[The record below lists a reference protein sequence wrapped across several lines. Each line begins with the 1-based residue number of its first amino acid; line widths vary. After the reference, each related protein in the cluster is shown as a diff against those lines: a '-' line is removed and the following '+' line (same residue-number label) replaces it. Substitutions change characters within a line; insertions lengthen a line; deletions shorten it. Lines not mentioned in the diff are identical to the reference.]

1 MRREPVHPDL
11 EGIEPADAEAADKKV
26 RLRRWKRRLKAAA
39 SLVIASAAGTFLA
52 CTKGDK
58 HRPPPAPNPT
68 TNEISNLPAPPRA
81 PPDAGSDGGGAR
93 DAGNV
98 GSPRGSA
105 LITAPKREKAP
116 KTGVDKR
123 EHRKGMPVPDNLLE

>member
-1 MRREPVHPDL
+1 MRDEPIHPVHPDL
-11 EGIEPADAEAADKKV
+11 EGIEPADAEAAEKKV

-52 CTKGDK
+52 CTRGDK
-58 HRPPPAPNPT
+58 NRPPPAPNPT

-81 PPDAGSDGGGAR
+81 ARDAGSDGTGR
-93 DAGNV
+93 DAGAD
-98 GSPRGSA
+98 RGKA
-105 LITAPKREKAP
+105 MIVAPKHETAP

>member
-11 EGIEPADAEAADKKV
+11 EGIEPADAEADDKKV
-26 RLRRWKRRLKAAA
+26 KLRRWKRRLKAAA

-58 HRPPPAPNPT
+58 HRPPPAPNPM
-68 TNEISNLPAPPRA
+68 TNEVSNLPAPPTGH
-81 PPDAGSDGGGAR
+81 DAGADGGAR
-93 DAGNV
+93 DAAAD
-98 GSPRGSA
+98 RGTA
-105 LITAPKREKAP
+105 LIVAPKHDKAP

>member
-1 MRREPVHPDL
+1 MRRED
-11 EGIEPADAEAADKKV
+11 EAAVEKKV

-58 HRPPPAPNPT
+58 NRPPPAPNPT
-68 TNEISNLPAPPRA
+68 TNEISNLPAPPR
-81 PPDAGSDGGGAR
+81 DAGAD
-93 DAGNV
+93 
-98 GSPRGSA
+98 
-105 LITAPKREKAP
+105 REKAMIVAPKAEKPP

>member
-11 EGIEPADAEAADKKV
+11 EGIEPADPEAADRKV

-39 SLVIASAAGTFLA
+39 SLMIASAAGTFLA

-58 HRPPPAPNPT
+58 DRPPPAPNPM
-68 TNEISNLPAPPRA
+68 TNEVSNLPAPPA
-81 PPDAGSDGGGAR
+81 AR
-93 DAGNV
+93 DAAAE
-98 GSPRGSA
+98 RGTA
-105 LITAPKREKAP
+105 IIVAPKDDKHGDAP

-123 EHRKGMPVPDNLLE
+123 EHRKGMPVRDNLLE

>member
-1 MRREPVHPDL
+1 MRREPIRPDL
-11 EGIEPADAEAADKKV
+11 EGIEPIDREAADKKV

-58 HRPPPAPNPT
+58 NRPLPAPNPT
-68 TNEISNLPAPPRA
+68 TNEISNLPAPPAAARA
-81 PPDAGSDGGGAR
+81 GASGRDGAVDKGTAMI
-93 DAGNV
+93 V
-98 GSPRGSA
+98 
-105 LITAPKREKAP
+105 APKQEKPP
-116 KTGVDKR
+116 KAGVDKR

>member
-1 MRREPVHPDL
+1 MRREHPDL
-11 EGIEPADAEAADKKV
+11 DGIEPADADATDKKV

-81 PPDAGSDGGGAR
+81 VPDGGAR
-93 DAGNV
+93 DAG
-98 GSPRGSA
+98 SDRGSA
-105 LITAPKREKAP
+105 LIVAPKREKAP